1 MRKLRLASLETLFS
15 TKAIEESML
24 KELGNMPLWFWDKED
39 SCDMMGNGT
48 KGKCIQ
54 TDNIALIQSCSA
66 ALLPLHTMHVQAD
79 RLLVHSS
86 IASSMYMTRYTEP

>member
-39 SCDMMGNGT
+39 SCDMM
-48 KGKCIQ
+48 
-54 TDNIALIQSCSA
+54 
-66 ALLPLHTMHVQAD
+66 P
-79 RLLVHSS
+79 
-86 IASSMYMTRYTEP
+86 